1 MPKVLVVSNDDTK
14 AEQLRKSNIMTFSFD
29 EGVNVVTQSCEIH
42 LYVHFWNPQTLRV
55 EFVIGTVALL
65 DMQNRTNFFS
75 SWMKRQGNLIQ
86 NEIAMD
92 APNVKTSTRSSKWCN
107 INIYVMNLLI
117 SALVIFMSVFH
128 GALNIAFEK
137 NLIKKT

>member
-14 AEQLRKSNIMTFSFD
+14 AEQLRKSNIMAFSFD

-65 DMQNRTNFFS
+65 DMQNRMNFFS
-75 SWMKRQGNLIQ
+75 S
-86 NEIAMD
+86 
-92 APNVKTSTRSSKWCN
+92 
-107 INIYVMNLLI
+107 
-117 SALVIFMSVFH
+117 
-128 GALNIAFEK
+128 
-137 NLIKKT
+137 